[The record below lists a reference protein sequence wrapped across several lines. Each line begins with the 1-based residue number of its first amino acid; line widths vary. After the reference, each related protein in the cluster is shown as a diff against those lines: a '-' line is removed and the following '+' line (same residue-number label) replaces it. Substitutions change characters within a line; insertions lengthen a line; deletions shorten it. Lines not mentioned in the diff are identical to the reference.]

1 MKGASQRIGDVLTR
15 VGSDHNRN
23 GIVFTVS
30 VGANM
35 IYERKTP
42 TAKAEDDKKNLG
54 KDFIP

>member
-1 MKGASQRIGDVLTR
+1 M
-15 VGSDHNRN
+15 
-23 GIVFTVS
+23 S